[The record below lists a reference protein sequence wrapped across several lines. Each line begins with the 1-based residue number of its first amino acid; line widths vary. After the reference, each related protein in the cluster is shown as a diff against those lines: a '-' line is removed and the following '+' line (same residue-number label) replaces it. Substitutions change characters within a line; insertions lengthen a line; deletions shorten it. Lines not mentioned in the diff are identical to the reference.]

1 MMKIKAESQSRYAA
15 EKLAQE
21 RKKNLLVLVY
31 RHLISCG
38 YTDAATAMDRECNV
52 GLEKW
57 ELADNMDLSLIL

>member
-1 MMKIKAESQSRYAA
+1 MMKIKAESQSRYTA